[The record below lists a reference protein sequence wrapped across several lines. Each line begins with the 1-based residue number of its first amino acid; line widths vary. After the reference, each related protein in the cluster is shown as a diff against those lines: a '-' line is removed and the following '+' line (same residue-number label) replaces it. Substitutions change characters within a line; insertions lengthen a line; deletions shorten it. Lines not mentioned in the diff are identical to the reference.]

1 MTDVASHNEFH
12 ITESSRKMNF
22 TFQQAP
28 SRLYRVFINVETH
41 LKYMR
46 LCPCVSHSVSS
57 RSAGIIPTS
66 LSESDWHISQPFLT
80 LNTQPHDLR
89 QFHQAGGWVSCQE
102 CKYPRPHAGSEVSKA
117 ELLRASFWG
126 LRPSCHSASQCC
138 ELYPELSRS
147 GDSIGFT
154 LTWVVS

>member
-28 SRLYRVFINVETH
+28 SRLYRVFIDVETH
-41 LKYMR
+41 SKYMR

-57 RSAGIIPTS
+57 RSAGLIPTS

-80 LNTQPHDLR
+80 LNTQPHDLPCKATISPSR
-89 QFHQAGGWVSCQE
+89 WLSKLPGMQVPKATCRIRGLQSRVAQGLILGFEAFVS
-102 CKYPRPHAGSEVSKA
+102 
-117 ELLRASFWG
+117 
-126 LRPSCHSASQCC
+126 
-138 ELYPELSRS
+138 LS
-147 GDSIGFT
+147 
-154 LTWVVS
+154 LPVL